1 MRYYCCDE
9 RRREVVKL
17 NGILNGLDYVEVD
30 DSGLPL
36 DPMRQLTLF
45 LKFLQPPPVLNKE
58 NVIIDGGERIEEV
71 AIDWVAP
78 ATTLPPG
85 EPSDLV
91 DELDPL
97 DNFLVIRTKFPGDF
111 SLYHLRLVSA
121 PGLDTPPAGFDP
133 LLSTVQFSFK
143 VQCAADFDCAA
154 KTPCP
159 QESADVPQLDYL
171 AKDYPSF
178 RRLMLDR
185 MSVLLPE
192 WRNRNAADLGITLVE
207 LLAYVGDHLSYQQ
220 DAVATEAYIG
230 TARRRTSLRRHAR
243 LMDYLVHEGCNARA
257 WLRVFVNDNG
267 VELPR
272 GTAMLT
278 STPDLDDRIAPN
290 SDAWL
295 DALAAGA
302 EVFEA
307 LETNLLYQEH
317 EVLHFYTWGERECCL
332 PKGATAATLN
342 GHYPH
347 LKAGDVLIFAEQ
359 YGPRT
364 GYAEDADR
372 THRWAVRLSHVLPA
386 EDPSGGLFL
395 EPPNNNPT
403 LVTEIQWQ
411 KEDALPFPLC
421 LSTLTD
427 PDYGESYLD
436 QISVAYGN
444 VVLVDHGRTLESEKL
459 GTVPNAVLAAA
470 ETATH
475 VTCDRSASPIIP
487 PRFRPRLDETPLTHA
502 LPLQRQHLFSMATTP
517 TILADLQARS
527 YSSAV
532 QVALQSQ
539 GVQFSG
545 TVIVQGGDGIWSI
558 ADGNR
563 AYRLVLEAGQLQMYD
578 QGKAAIRMTA
588 AEPRLARPE
597 INLNGRYSGND
608 SLWLPRA
615 DLLASDADAEEFVVE
630 CEHDGRS
637 YIRFGDDYHGKR
649 PDAGTEF
656 TADYR
661 IGNGSSG
668 NVGLESIVHI
678 VSVDARLMLVSN
690 PMPAQGGVDPETAEQ
705 IRRDV
710 PEAFRRQERAV
721 TPEDYADVSKSHS
734 DVQQAAATFRW
745 TGSWHTVFITTDRL
759 GGQAVDATFEQ
770 EMLDHVEPYRMA
782 GYDLEVDGPRYVPLE
797 LEMTVCV
804 KPDYFRADIRAALMR
819 IFSKGWLADGRPA
832 LFHPDN
838 FTFGQPVYLSELYAA
853 AQSVQGVASVVINTF
868 KRLRMH
874 SDPTPLEQGVLT
886 LDRLEIAR
894 LDNDPN
900 FPERGVFRLDVGGG
914 K

>member
-17 NGILNGLDYVEVD
+17 TGTLNGLDYVEVD

-45 LKFLQPPPVLNKE
+45 LKFLRPPPVLNQE

-71 AIDWVAP
+71 AIDWLAP
-78 ATTLPPG
+78 ATALPPG
-85 EPSDLV
+85 EPPDLV
-91 DELDPL
+91 DELDSL
-97 DNFLVIRTKFPGDF
+97 DHFLVIRTKFPGDF
-111 SLYHLRLVSA
+111 SLYDLRLVSA
-121 PGLDTPPAGFDP
+121 PGIDTPPAGFDP
-133 LLSTVQFSFK
+133 LLSTLQFSFK
-143 VQCAADFDCAA
+143 VQCASDFDCAT

-159 QESADVPQLDYL
+159 KESAAVPQLDYL

-185 MSVLLPE
+185 MSLLLPDR
-192 WRNRNAADLGITLVE
+192 RNRNAADLGITLVE

-243 LMDYLVHEGCNARA
+243 LMDYLVHEGCNARS

-278 STPDLDDRIAPN
+278 STPDLDDRIVPN

-307 LETNLLYQEH
+307 IETNLLYQEH
-317 EVLHFYTWGERECCL
+317 EELKFYTWGERECCL
-332 PKGATAATLN
+332 PKGATAATLS
-342 GHYPH
+342 GHYPN

-359 YGPRT
+359 RGPRT
-364 GYAEDADR
+364 GYDEDADR
-372 THRWAVRLSHVLPA
+372 THRWAVRLSHVLLA
-386 EDPSGGLFL
+386 EDPSGGLFV

-403 LVTEIQWQ
+403 PVTEIQWQ

-421 LSTLTD
+421 LSTITD
-427 PDYGESYLD
+427 QDYGESYLD

-444 VVLVDHGRTLESEKL
+444 VVLVDHGRTIESEKL
-459 GTVPNAVLAAA
+459 GEVPKAVLAAA
-470 ETATH
+470 ATATH
-475 VTCDRSASPIIP
+475 VTCARPAQPVIV
-487 PRFRPRLDETPLTHA
+487 PRFRPRLDEKPLTHA
-502 LPLQRQHLFSMATTP
+502 LPLQRQHLLSMPTTP
-517 TILADLQARS
+517 TILADLEARN

-532 QVALQSQ
+532 QLALQSQ

-545 TVIVQGGDGIWSI
+545 AVIVQGGDGTWSV
-558 ADGNR
+558 ADGNS
-563 AYRLVLEAGQLQMYD
+563 AYRLVLEAGQLQMYE

-588 AEPRLARPE
+588 ADPRRARPE
-597 INLNGRYSGND
+597 INLTGRYSGNE

-615 DLLASDADAEEFVVE
+615 DLLASDAAAEEFVAE
-630 CEHDGRS
+630 CEHDGKT

-668 NVGLESIVHI
+668 NVGLESIVHV
-678 VSVDARLMLVSN
+678 VSDDARLLRVSN
-690 PMPAQGGVDPETAEQ
+690 PLPAQGGVDPETAEQ
-705 IRRDV
+705 IKRDV
-710 PEAFRRQERAV
+710 PQAFRKQERAV
-721 TPEDYADVSKSHS
+721 TPQDYADVGKAHS

-745 TGSWHTVFITTDRL
+745 TGSWHTVFLTTDRL
-759 GGQAVDATFEQ
+759 QGQAVDAAFEQ

-804 KPDYFRADIRAALMR
+804 KPDYFRADVRAALMR
-819 IFSKGWLADGRPA
+819 IFSKGWLEDGRPA
-832 LFHPDN
+832 MFHPDN

-853 AQSVQGVASVVINTF
+853 AQSVQGVASVVIDTF

-874 SDPTPLEQGVLT
+874 SDPIPLEQGVLT